1 MYVLTT
7 TCISILILMHSDAGA
22 CHTSL
27 HASGKHCSLG
37 RSIHPGLQAS
47 TYAINKQ
54 PLHLASSFCS

>member
-27 HASGKHCSLG
+27 HASGKHWSLQLLLSAALFAG
-37 RSIHPGLQAS
+37 CVARADTIR
-47 TYAINKQ
+47 
-54 PLHLASSFCS
+54 